1 MRKLLAIIW
10 KENYERFTDRGGI
23 LFMLVTPLA
32 LAVVIGLAFSDIAG
46 TSDVPNLHIPVGIV
60 NLDEGTEQGTFG
72 DIFVQAMV
80 PEDPENADPDNPLF
94 TMFDARTI
102 ASEDAARALVES
114 GELTAVLIIPPDF
127 SQSLMLTPEEYV
139 AVFTGSSDDGALI
152 GHAQLTLYRNSQSQ
166 IGWAIF
172 RDVVQGIA
180 NGIATGNIA
189 INTTISGLL
198 QANPAIGLQMASGE
212 LNDTFAQ
219 IAQEAA
225 QPDANPIRLR
235 EVDISGEAVTFDP
248 MSFFGPGIAVFFV
261 GFTMMIG
268 SASVLQ
274 EQRNWTLQRM
284 VTTPTPRAVILG
296 GKMLGT
302 YVGGLLQMTML
313 IIAMDVMASILRGGF
328 VNIWGDDVLALIL
341 LTMAIVA
348 AGTGLGVILSGFART
363 FEQATNLGSV
373 VLVLMGLLGGSFF
386 PPPEGMQFLS
396 RLTFH
401 HWGSSGYT
409 ALATGDVLADILPN
423 IAALLLMAVVY
434 FGIGL
439 WLFSRR
445 LDI

>member
-313 IIAMDVMASILRGGF
+313 IIAMDVMASILRGSF